1 MYREISEVLQEE
13 GFGCMLRHEEETMR
27 IKHFEAT
34 DTAIIELSINLSVE
48 TRELNEN
55 LYIDLDN
62 QGLVVSITIEHADR
76 FADIQELLYQSIPTR
91 LPMVK

>member
-62 QGLVVSITIEHADR
+62 QGLVVSITIEHAGKSTDMR
-76 FADIQELLYQSIPTR
+76 EFLYQRIPAD
-91 LPMVK
+91 LVAS